1 MYKDQV
7 QAAKILSELC
17 SGRKIDTLFDRFLK
31 EENNKNLIKDI
42 VYGSVRDFY
51 LNEYIL
57 KKFVKKDIKD
67 QLIKYLLMNSIYQ
80 INNQSKTEFTV
91 VNEAVKAA
99 KKINDNFYNLV
110 NAVLRNYLREKNK
123 FVTPDE
129 MNIRY
134 SYPQWWVSNI
144 MKEYPNDYEAILAIG
159 NTRATT
165 VIRINQR
172 QISFNDYIDLLKQEN
187 IDYELILGG
196 QFIQINNV
204 KDITM
209 LPGYDRGHFYVQD
222 PAAQLVC
229 NFLDIQNGMNILD
242 LCSAPG
248 GKATHILER
257 FDVDLDCYDISKE
270 RINLIKSNMKRLQLK
285 ANVIDKIDINKRYDR
300 ILIDAPCSG
309 SGVVRRNIDIKLM
322 RKQKDIEK
330 FSNQQLQLLE
340 EGWKILKSGGKLLY
354 VTCSI
359 FKHENENVV
368 MKFLSKNKDAASQD
382 LKIPNG
388 FKYQN
393 TQLIPNQFHDGLY
406 FKIFSK
412 N

>member
-1 MYKDQV
+1 
-7 QAAKILSELC
+7 
-17 SGRKIDTLFDRFLK
+17 
-31 EENNKNLIKDI
+31 
-42 VYGSVRDFY
+42 
-51 LNEYIL
+51 
-57 KKFVKKDIKD
+57 
-67 QLIKYLLMNSIYQ
+67 
-80 INNQSKTEFTV
+80 
-91 VNEAVKAA
+91 
-99 KKINDNFYNLV
+99 LV
-110 NAVLRNYLREKNK
+110 NAVLRNFLREKEK

-129 MNIRY
+129 MDIKY
-134 SYPQWWVSNI
+134 SYPQWWVNDLV
-144 MKEYPNDYEAILAIG
+144 KEYPNDYEAILSIG

-172 QISFNDYIDLLKQEN
+172 QISVNDYKDLLEQAN
-187 IDYELILGG
+187 IDYELILED
-196 QFIQINNV
+196 QYIQINNV
-204 KDITM
+204 KDVTT
-209 LPGYDRGHFYVQD
+209 LPGYERGNFYVQD
-222 PAAQLVC
+222 PAAQLAC

-257 FDVDLDCYDISKE
+257 FNVDLDCYDISKE
-270 RINLIKSNMKRLQLK
+270 RINLIKSNMRRLQLK
-285 ANVIDKIDINKRYDR
+285 ANIINKLDINKRYDR

-330 FSNQQLQLLE
+330 FSNQQIQLLE
-340 EGWKILKSGGKLLY
+340 EGWKNLKSGGKLLY

-368 MKFLSKNKDAASQD
+368 MNFLSKNKDAMSQN
-382 LKIPNG
+382 LNIPRG

-406 FKIFSK
+406 FKVFIK

>member
-42 VYGSVRDFY
+42 VYGSVRDIY

-187 IDYELILGG
+187 VDYELILGG

-209 LPGYDRGHFYVQD
+209 LPGYEGGHFYVQD

-322 RKQKDIEK
+322 RKQQDIEK

>member
-1 MYKDQV
+1 MYKDLI
-7 QAAKILSELC
+7 QAAKILSEVC
-17 SGRKIDTLFDRFLK
+17 DGRNIDTAFNQFINED
-31 EENNKNLIKDI
+31 NNKNFVKDI

-51 LNEYIL
+51 LNDFIL
-57 KKFVKKDIKD
+57 KKFVKNDIKD
-67 QLIKYLLMNSIYQ
+67 HLIQYLLLNTIYQ
-80 INNQSKTEFTV
+80 INHQSKTEFTV

-99 KKINDNFYNLV
+99 KKINNNFYNFV

-159 NTRATT
+159 NTRAAT

-172 QISFNDYIDLLKQEN
+172 QISFNDYIGLLKQEN

-322 RKQKDIEK
+322 RKQQDIEK